1 MLVIASQ
8 LSAAMNERIAKSVPS
23 AHFLTVPPG
32 PALELPAQAT
42 VFFAA
47 PAREIPLPA
56 PGTRAPWTANVQWI
70 QLLTAGADG
79 YPSFYFEV
87 PRVTSSRGPSARPV
101 AEFALAAVFAHAKRI
116 PQVWIH
122 NPVDWKPQTL
132 GILEGSTLGIVGYG
146 AIGQLMATLGQAM
159 GMRVIVARRQPAD
172 PGSGI
177 EVMPV
182 GDVMARSDHV
192 VIAAALT
199 PQTRHMIGRDA
210 LRTCKRG
217 LHLVNV
223 ARGPL
228 IDDEALLEALDD
240 GRIARATLDVT
251 EPEPLPAGHRF
262 YSHPSVRLS
271 PHMSAYDPAV
281 FQRLTDAFSQNLER
295 FVRGEPLHNVVDP
308 GRGY

>member
-1 MLVIASQ
+1 MPVIASQ
-8 LSAAMNERIAKSVPS
+8 LSADMNERIARSVPS
-23 AHFLTVPPG
+23 AHVVSVPPG
-32 PALELPAQAT
+32 PALELPAEAT

-47 PAREIPLPA
+47 PARKIPVPA
-56 PGTRAPWTANVQWI
+56 PDTRVAWTAHVQWI
-70 QLLTAGADG
+70 QLFTAGADG
-79 YPSFYFEV
+79 YPAFYFEV

-122 NPVDWKPQTL
+122 TPVDWKPQTL
-132 GILEGSTLGIVGYG
+132 GMLEGSTLGIVGYG
-146 AIGQLMATLGQAM
+146 AIGRLIATLGQAI

-172 PGSGI
+172 PGTGV
-177 EVMPV
+177 EVVPL

-210 LRTCKRG
+210 LRVCKRG

-223 ARGPL
+223 SRGPL

-240 GRIARATLDVT
+240 GRIACATLDVT
-251 EPEPLPAGHRF
+251 QPEPLPAGHRF

-271 PHMSAYDPAV
+271 PHLSAYTPMGFERLADV
-281 FQRLTDAFSQNLER
+281 FIQNLER
-295 FVRGEPLHNVVDP
+295 FVRGEPLDNVVDP
-308 GRGY
+308 ARGY